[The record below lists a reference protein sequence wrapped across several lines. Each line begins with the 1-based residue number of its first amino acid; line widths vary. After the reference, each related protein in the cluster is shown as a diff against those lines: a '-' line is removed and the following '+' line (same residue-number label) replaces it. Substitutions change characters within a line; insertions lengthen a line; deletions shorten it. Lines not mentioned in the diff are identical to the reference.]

1 MIFIKYQ
8 EQFYTSKFDSLD
20 KMGKFLEAQNLPR
33 LNYEEINNLNRHHY
47 SGNWI
52 NKQTSP
58 DKGRKSPKRDGFTW
72 VNSTKYLK
80 KKWNNHC
87 QTVPKAKEEKTFLIS
102 FYDIC
107 ITLIAKQDQSTRKL

>member
-8 EQFYTSKFDSLD
+8 EQFYASKFDSLD

-52 NKQTSP
+52 NKHLLT
-58 DKGRKSPKRDGFTW
+58 
-72 VNSTKYLK
+72 
-80 KKWNNHC
+80 
-87 QTVPKAKEEKTFLIS
+87 KEEKALNEMASHGWILLN
-102 FYDIC
+102 I
-107 ITLIAKQDQSTRKL
+107 